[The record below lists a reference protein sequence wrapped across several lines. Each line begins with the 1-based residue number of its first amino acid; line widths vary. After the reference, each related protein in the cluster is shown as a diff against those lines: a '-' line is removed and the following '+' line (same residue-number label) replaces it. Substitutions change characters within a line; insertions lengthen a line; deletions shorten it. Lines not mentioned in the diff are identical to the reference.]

1 MFVLL
6 FFFSLI
12 ACCAVV
18 FFIFVQAF
26 NELER
31 RDVYNSAKKDKVII
45 LEEDLE
51 IGENT
56 ACKNTR
62 GRAYIRVACFY
73 LSPVRVCRLRN
84 LQRIRQTMLALYL
97 SEELLLAVV
106 MMLCRERVMPRG

>member
-12 ACCAVV
+12 ACCVVV

-62 GRAYIRVACFY
+62 AYIRVVCFY
-73 LSPVRVCRLRN
+73 LSRVRVCRLRN